1 MSLYDRQYMREQPN
15 QPSALKPLYWLLGS
29 IVGVFIV
36 QILVKNLAGL
46 EAYHSFLALF
56 SLSSYGVEHG
66 YIWNFLTYSF
76 LHSTDGAF
84 FLLHILFNGV
94 MIFWLG
100 RVLIQLL
107 GNTRFFTLYGLAV
120 LLGGI
125 AWFLIIS
132 WKVPSANMVGAS
144 GGVMGLFLVFA
155 KHLPNQPIRVLLF
168 LVIPFNTTPRDL
180 LRIILIFELVG
191 FVINDLAIFGS
202 PFLPIA
208 HSAHLGGMLG
218 GWVFVKYILNKDF
231 SFSGP
236 DIKPPKWFTSKKT
249 SKAQSGRFRINFT
262 NRGELQKEVDRI
274 LDKINKEGFGSL
286 TEKERETL
294 DKAKELLNK

>member
-1 MSLYDRQYMREQPN
+1 MREQPY

-29 IVGVFIV
+29 LVGVFIV
-36 QILVKNLAGL
+36 QILIGNLFGGN
-46 EAYHSFLALF
+46 AYQSFLALF

-76 LHSTDGAF
+76 LHSTEGAF
-84 FLLHILFNGV
+84 FLFHILFNGL

-107 GNTRFFTLYGLAV
+107 GSVRFFTLYGLAV

-125 AWFLIIS
+125 VWFLIIS
-132 WKVPSANMVGAS
+132 WKSPGANVVGAS
-144 GGVMGLFLVFA
+144 AGVMGLLVVFA
-155 KHLPNQPIRVLLF
+155 KHLPHQPIKVLLF

-180 LRIILIFELVG
+180 LKIIMIFELVG
-191 FVINDLAIFGS
+191 FVINDLALFGN
-202 PFLPIA
+202 PLLPIA

-231 SFSGP
+231 SFGGP
-236 DIKPPKWFTSKKT
+236 DIRPPKWFTSKKT
-249 SKAQSGRFRINFT
+249 GNAKSGRFRINFT

-274 LDKINKEGFGSL
+274 LDKINKQGFGSL
-286 TEKERETL
+286 TEAERETL